1 MHIEFLV
8 EEETAQIVLDYLLP
22 TMLDESHSYEI
33 RIFQGKY
40 NLLKKLPE
48 RLRGYRAWLPD
59 DWRIVVLVDEDR
71 QDCRQLKSKLE
82 TIAHDAGFITKTSTT
97 DGQFTVLNRIAVE
110 EIEAWYF
117 GDWDAVREIYPRAP
131 KNLPEKAGFRDAD
144 KIAGGTWE
152 AFERVLQRA

>member
-82 TIAHDAGFITKTSTT
+82 TIAHDAGFITKTSST

-117 GDWDAVREIYPRAP
+117 GDMDAIRAAYPKLDAHLAQQS
-131 KNLPEKAGFRDAD
+131 KYRDPDA
-144 KIAGGTWE
+144 IQGGTAE
-152 AFERVLQRA
+152 QLEY